1 MKSKFKVNYLH
12 KNYVRSPTTPG
23 NKKPGKEVL
32 VYYNLMEN
40 QVTILTVY
48 CVKEIEN
55 NDF

>member
-12 KNYVRSPTTPG
+12 KKYVRGPTTPG
-23 NKKPGKEVL
+23 NEKPGKEVL

-55 NDF
+55 NYF